1 MLVLGQALQQQ
12 VQDLLGVANDVM
24 VRLDVLV
31 DLRPVDVDMDDLG
44 LMREGLRLQR
54 HPVGEPAAHGDQQ
67 VAVVAGHVGGHGAV
81 HPDHAGGHHVPAGNA
96 AATHHGDGHRRV
108 DPADKLP
115 EFLVG
120 PAADHAAAA
129 DQHGLF
135 GFRDHLHQLFHV
147 VQIRLRHFQAAGV
160 GPPDQRSQM
169 PGGSVLLQRQRL
181 VVALGAG
188 HVPGD
193 VDDHRTGAAA
203 AGQCEGLPHRV
214 RQLCH
219 IPHQIGGFRNG
230 HRNAGNVHLLK
241 RVPADEV
248 LGHVA
253 GDKDHR
259 GGIHVRGGDA
269 GGQVRSAGAGGGE
282 AHAHLAGAAG
292 VAVRRVSGPL
302 LMGGQNMGDLLI
314 VI

>member
-1 MLVLGQALQQQ
+1 M
-12 VQDLLGVANDVM
+12 
-24 VRLDVLV
+24 
-31 DLRPVDVDMDDLG
+31 
-44 LMREGLRLQR
+44 
-54 HPVGEPAAHGDQQ
+54 
-67 VAVVAGHVGGHGAV
+67 
-81 HPDHAGGHHVPAGNA
+81 
-96 AATHHGDGHRRV
+96 
-108 DPADKLP
+108 
-115 EFLVG
+115 G
-120 PAADHAAAA
+120 PAADHTAAA

-135 GFRDHLHQLFHV
+135 GFRNHLHQLFHV
-147 VQIRLRHFQAAGV
+147 IQIRLRHFQAAGV
-160 GPPDQRSQM
+160 GPADQRRQM
-169 PGGSVLLQRQRL
+169 PGGGVLLQRQRL

-203 AGQCEGLPHRV
+203 AGQREGLPHCV

-219 IPHQIGGFRNG
+219 IPHQIGGFRNR

-241 RVPADEV
+241 RIPADEV

-269 GGQVRSAGAGGGE
+269 GCQVRGAGTGGGE

-292 VAVRRVSGPL
+292 VAVRRVGGPL
-302 LMGGQNMGDLLI
+302 LMGSQNMGDLLA